1 MLPRRL
7 LSAGVDCRF
16 SRGPPGP
23 FSLLDS
29 LTSNC
34 RAARSPLTR
43 ARGRCTS
50 SRNDPPTWPRAN
62 PTTEMCPRCPVYGET
77 GETGLMMVPT
87 RLGHREAGAAR
98 WLVCCLALAIFRAA
112 REEDRGRP
120 VEAGKRRDE
129 GARARGRE
137 GTVVGAPGEE
147 EGEGR
152 SRWDRCENRR
162 SAGRCSGR
170 IPYSVLHQVGA
181 PVDGQPWGKVGSPR

>member
-16 SRGPPGP
+16 SRGPSGP
-23 FSLLDS
+23 FSLLDN

-50 SRNDPPTWPRAN
+50 SRNGPPTWPRAN
-62 PTTEMCPRCPVYGET
+62 PTTEMCPRCPVNGET

-98 WLVCCLALAIFRAA
+98 WLVCCLALAIFVPPA
-112 REEDRGRP
+112 RRTEDGPSRLAS
-120 VEAGKRRDE
+120 VVT
-129 GARARGRE
+129 RARGRE

>member
-16 SRGPPGP
+16 SRGPSGP
-23 FSLLDS
+23 FSLLDN

-50 SRNDPPTWPRAN
+50 SRNGPPTWPRAN
-62 PTTEMCPRCPVYGET
+62 PTTEMCPRCPVNGET

-98 WLVCCLALAIFRAA
+98 WLVCCLALAIFVPPA
-112 REEDRGRP
+112 RRTEDGPSRLASVVTRVRGR
-120 VEAGKRRDE
+120 E
-129 GARARGRE
+129 GARALWLAHRVRKRE
-137 GTVVGAPGEE
+137 RVGVDGIDVRIA
-147 EGEGR
+147 
-152 SRWDRCENRR
+152 DRPAAAVAEFRT
-162 SAGRCSGR
+162 
-170 IPYSVLHQVGA
+170 PYSI
-181 PVDGQPWGKVGSPR
+181 K